1 MGFYWPFTILKDINQ
16 RLQRIETQ
24 LSVVH
29 GRIIAMAGELD
40 AMEAMVRHNSDVTD
54 SAMTL
59 LVELK
64 MKLDEAIASGD
75 MARVAAL
82 TAELGAKTQALADA
96 IVANTPAAP

>member
-1 MGFYWPFTILKDINQ
+1 MGWYWPFTILQTIEQ

-29 GRIIAMAGELD
+29 GRVITMAGELD
-40 AMEAMVRHNSDVTD
+40 AMEQMVRHNADVTD

-59 LVELK
+59 LMELK
-64 MKLDEAIASGD
+64 TKLDEAIASGD
-75 MARVAAL
+75 MSRVAAL

-96 IVANTPAAP
+96 VTANTPAAP